1 MANNK
6 DWSLFGNLIFHPIGG
21 AVTATK
27 RFFYFSSLN
36 GSYNRNNNPQYS
48 VEANKIGAAAQAA
61 LSSGLGTSDNKA
73 NIIDWNQKYN
83 QIIEFLQH
91 AVAQEQANEQ
101 TYFSQ
106 KLALFKSNFT
116 AKEIAS
122 SPELKEIERLLSGGG
137 KNFDYIAFI
146 AALNVLLQ
154 GLDNTKELFK
164 YELDRLGTM
173 ANGISEMR
181 KNRENQLK
189 GYFKD
194 LDPTQ
199 QAQKIKTSMQ
209 KFDSQRKSIYLDR
222 KNLNKLHGKKVNLEK
237 IAPTSDVAIGHW
249 VTDIINRVF
258 NSKEFRATAIAQI
271 KKCGYNASQVEVVLK
286 PILIKSI
293 TSYGIRHMKEILNG
307 EIYKKHT
314 RDLLHELI
322 DDIDFNMNLHM
333 EGYYD
338 NFGQFGKHID
348 YFKEGLQ
355 GILNGT
361 QGANELFE
369 VISTLEKN
377 MIEYKKNSK
386 EKAEGETVLKILG
399 KGQIGSKNVSK
410 QVADITRFENA
421 IKKLENL
428 AKKQI
433 VAAQTNKQVKKNIL
447 GTNTKINL
455 GETKIDVHIDNK
467 GNVTIENTQGSSN
480 ELIKEL
486 YKGQTTDPHKFIK
499 QAKTKI
505 SRKIKNKL
513 DEAIKS
519 YSGAQQQKM
528 YELLEKTVQGLQL
541 SVGGPTLSE
550 IKLGI
555 QSALISE
562 TGSNLVWS
570 GKINL
575 KNDFYEIFTPGIDDD
590 DFSKELN
597 AFQQQELM
605 TLMEEMQAIIEVEQQ
620 EATEMFVDNI
630 QTTSKNIVKGKKNG
644 DYELY
649 MKLFLDNYNLY
660 LSKEQQVND
669 KLNNVIQQFL
679 ATQQTIQDQE
689 LLGKILAAKKKGFLA
704 SLKNTMLISSTMKTY
719 NDYQND
725 IGFIGGSLGANA
737 MQQIDHLNQLFTA
750 AGIPMTSAEIEW
762 LKFAVINCS
771 PVSVI
776 GEKNKDLI
784 ENYLGSLAVFAL
796 FDEAGAEMTLFS
808 QQINQQVNSTMS
820 TPSILHLYGLNGIY
834 YPGSFVLSQVLD
846 GVLLMNNVINEGTI
860 NQEIH
865 NGVAITNNTNFG
877 MIPNKREA
885 EPSDRTPWQTVSKK
899 AEANTKIQIT
909 FMAGLLSILASLN
922 AAMNNVILPA

>member
-6 DWSLFGNLIFHPIGG
+6 DWSLFGNLIYHPIGG
-21 AVTATK
+21 AVTASK

-61 LSSGLGTSDNKA
+61 LSSGLGTADNQSGV
-73 NIIDWNQKYN
+73 IDWNQKYN

-116 AKEIAS
+116 AEEIAS

-146 AALNVLLQ
+146 AVLNILLQ

-199 QAQKIKTSMQ
+199 QAQKIQAGMQ
-209 KFDSQRKSIYLDR
+209 KFDSQRRSIYLDR
-222 KNLNKLHGKKVNLEK
+222 KNLNKLHGKKINLEK
-237 IAPTSDVAIGHW
+237 VAPTSDVAIGHW
-249 VTDIINRVF
+249 ITDIINRVF
-258 NSKEFRATAIAQI
+258 NSKEFRATAVAQI
-271 KKCGYNASQVEVVLK
+271 KKCGYSTSQAEAVLK

-314 RDLLHELI
+314 RDLLHELTA
-322 DDIDFNMNLHM
+322 DIDFNMNLHM

-348 YFKEGLQ
+348 YFKNGLQ

-361 QGANELFE
+361 QGASELFE

-377 MIEYKKNSK
+377 MKEYEKNSK
-386 EKAEGETVLKILG
+386 EKAEGEAVLKILG

-421 IKKLENL
+421 IKQLENL

-433 VAAQTNKQVKKNIL
+433 AAAQANKQIKKNIL
-447 GTNTKINL
+447 GANTQINL
-455 GETKIDVHIDNK
+455 GESKIDVHIDK
-467 GNVTIENTQGSSN
+467 DGKVTINNTQGSSN

-519 YSGAQQQKM
+519 YSGKEQQKL
-528 YELLEKTVQGLQL
+528 YELLEKTIQGLQL

-575 KNDFYEIFTPGIDDD
+575 KNDFYEIFTPGIND
-590 DFSKELN
+590 DFSDELTD
-597 AFQQQELM
+597 FQQQELID
-605 TLMEEMQAIIEVEQQ
+605 LMEEMQAIIEVEQQ
-620 EATEMFVDNI
+620 EATEIFVDNI
-630 QTTSKNIVKGKKNG
+630 QTTSKNFAKTKQFEN
-644 DYELY
+644 YELY

-669 KLNNVIQQFL
+669 KLNSVIQQFL
-679 ATQQTIQDQE
+679 STQQSIQDQE
-689 LLGKILAAKKKGFLA
+689 LLGKILAAKKKGFLT

-725 IGFIGGSLGANA
+725 IGFIGGSLGATA
-737 MQQIDHLNQLFTA
+737 MQQIDNLNQLFTA
-750 AGIPMTSAEIEW
+750 AGMPMETAEIEW
-762 LKFAVINCS
+762 LKFAIINCS
-771 PVSVI
+771 PVSVV
-776 GEKNKDLI
+776 GEKNKDII
-784 ENYLGSLAVFAL
+784 ENYLGSMAVFAL
-796 FDEAGAEMTLFS
+796 FDEAGAEMTLF
-808 QQINQQVNSTMS
+808 NQQLSKQVESTIS

-846 GVLLMNNVINEGTI
+846 GVLLMNNIINEGTI

-865 NGVAITNNTNFG
+865 NGVTITNNTNFG
-877 MIPNKREA
+877 MIPNKGA
-885 EPSDRTPWQTVSKK
+885 AKPSDTAPWQTVSKK

-909 FMAGLLSILASLN
+909 FMAGLLSILANLN